1 MGGIRRRHKPSRI
14 VNLISKVTI
23 LEIEPGTS
31 ATKLEVGSGNQG
43 KEASKASKANGA
55 NKQQKQC
62 RLSSAAMFVVAQDL
76 WQGLAANTCVWDLL
90 LGSVVWI

>member
-1 MGGIRRRHKPSRI
+1 MGGARRRHKPSRI

-31 ATKLEVGSGNQG
+31 ATKPEVRNGNQG
-43 KEASKASKANGA
+43 KEASKASKASKASGA

-62 RLSSAAMFVVAQDL
+62 RLCSAAMFVVA
-76 WQGLAANTCVWDLL
+76 
-90 LGSVVWI
+90 